1 VKEARTKLPEGKYL
15 FSSWRQMFH
24 YGQPTHDID
33 HRISVV
39 MTSSFGQQTLAGLAY
54 VSAAGLS

>member
-1 VKEARTKLPEGKYL
+1 M

-24 YGQPTHDID
+24 NDQPTHDID
-33 HRISVV
+33 HRTSVV
-39 MTSSFGQQTLAGLAY
+39 MTSSFGQQTLAGVAY

>member
-1 VKEARTKLPEGKYL
+1 
-15 FSSWRQMFH
+15 MFH
-24 YGQPTHDID
+24 NGQPTHDID
-33 HRISVV
+33 HRASVV